1 MNGMRDLYFFLETR
15 TLRFSKNYV
24 CRLSAI
30 WNRSVR
36 EDASERYE
44 LKNYSCLH
52 TMISRE
58 PEVVLRRMK
67 NRFKGQGSASNEFSF
82 VDRKLLSSELQRFK
96 LFGISIRILIEF
108 KRLKNYSCLHTTISR
123 EPEVVSRRMKNR
135 FKGQGST
142 FLTIFYSLTGSCYLR
157 SYNGLNFSKFQ

>member
-1 MNGMRDLYFFLETR
+1 MIHPDISIHCRDTTSQSFHGIMNGMRDLYFFLETR

-24 CRLSAI
+24 YRLSAI

-36 EDASERYE
+36 EGASERYE

-58 PEVVLRRMK
+58 PEVV
-67 NRFKGQGSASNEFSF
+67 
-82 VDRKLLSSELQRFK
+82 
-96 LFGISIRILIEF
+96 
-108 KRLKNYSCLHTTISR
+108 
-123 EPEVVSRRMKNR
+123 SRRMKNR

-142 FLTIFYSLTGSCYLR
+142 LLTSFHSLTGSCYLR
-157 SYNGLNFSKFQ
+157 SYNGLNFSEFQYEF